1 MLHRFLWSNPAF
13 LDRIERHA
21 YSATFH
27 HQRPSIRIVS
37 KAKPSPPSP
46 GQWRTLRWLIVVA
59 GVFLAGG
66 AVCLFAWERGPA
78 TYGYR
83 VVNTYPHDAGAYSQG
98 LVVHDGKLIE
108 GTGRTG
114 RSSLRRVELESGRVL
129 EKHDLHPSIFGEGVT
144 VFDGKIY
151 QLTWKA
157 GGCFVYDPETFQEVG
172 RFRYQGEGWG
182 LTHDGTNLI
191 MSDGSS
197 ALQFRDPKTF
207 KLLRRVWVK
216 SSGRPVAQ
224 LNELEYINGEVW
236 ANVWKQDYI
245 IRINP
250 ETGDVIGWINLA
262 DLYPRR
268 LRAERDFVLN
278 GIAYDAENGRIFV
291 TGKSWPK
298 LYEIEVVPQR

>member
-1 MLHRFLWSNPAF
+1 M
-13 LDRIERHA
+13 
-21 YSATFH
+21 
-27 HQRPSIRIVS
+27 S
-37 KAKPSPPSP
+37 KAKPSPPTR
-46 GQWRTLRWLIVVA
+46 GQWRTFRWVLVVA

-66 AVCLFAWERGPA
+66 AVCLFAWERGPT

-83 VVNTYPHDAGAYSQG
+83 VINTYPHDTGAYSQG
-98 LVVHDGKLIE
+98 LVVHNGHIIE
-108 GTGRTG
+108 GTGKEG
-114 RSSLRRVELESGRVL
+114 RSSLRRVELETGRVVQQ
-129 EKHDLHPSIFGEGVT
+129 HNLHPTLFGEGVT
-144 VFDGKIY
+144 VLNGKIY

-157 GGCFVYDPETFQEVG
+157 GGCFVYDAKTFEKAAEPL
-172 RFRYQGEGWG
+172 RYRGEGWG
-182 LTHDGTNLI
+182 LTNDGTNLI

-207 KLLRRVWVK
+207 KEIKRVWVK

-224 LNELEYINGEVW
+224 LNELEYVGGEVW

-268 LRAERDFVLN
+268 QRTQRDFVLN

-291 TGKSWPK
+291 TGKSWPN